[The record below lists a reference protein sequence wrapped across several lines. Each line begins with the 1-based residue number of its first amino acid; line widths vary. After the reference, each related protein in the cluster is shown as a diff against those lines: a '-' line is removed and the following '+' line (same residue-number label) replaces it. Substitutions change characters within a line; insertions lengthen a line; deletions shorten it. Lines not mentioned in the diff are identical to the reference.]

1 MPSNQ
6 NNAARRYEKQYVGM
20 LETVFSVNHSFS
32 RALAPIQI
40 KDGVQENEEA
50 FSVKTNSTPVVVNDT
65 YLKGVNDVMGDG
77 SGKKSR
83 FGDITE
89 VKYTNTPVKYDYEL
103 TIHEGIDR
111 YTVNNNLDAA
121 VADRFKL
128 QTEAQVLGM
137 NTRVGKHLDTVAGK
151 SLALADFSEE
161 KLKKLFND
169 MRTYYVNLGVRVPIV
184 AYIRPE
190 VLNALVDMTSTNTSK
205 GSTVSMD
212 DNGLQKYK
220 GFILEEKPAQDFPTG
235 TLGIFSPDAV
245 TIPFVGI
252 STARVIEAEDFD
264 GVKLQAAGKGGTFT
278 LDDNKKAIG
287 KITGTVV

>member
-6 NNAARRYEKQYVGM
+6 NNPARRYEKEYVGI
-20 LETVFSVNHSFS
+20 LSTVFSVKRSFS

-89 VKYTNTPVKYDYEL
+89 VKYANTPVKYDYEL

-111 YTVNNNLDAA
+111 YTVNNDVDAA
-121 VADRFKL
+121 IADRLKL
-128 QTEAQVLGM
+128 QSEAQVLGM
-137 NTRVGKHLDTVAGK
+137 NTRNGKHLDSVAGK

-184 AYIRPE
+184 AYVRPE

-220 GFILEEKPAQDFPTG
+220 GFILEETPAQDFPTG
-235 TLGIFSPDAV
+235 TLGIFSPDAI

-252 STARVIEAEDFD
+252 STARVIETEDFD

-278 LDDNKKAIG
+278 LDDNKKAIA